1 MGFIAFSSFVS
12 IMKSSMQQVG
22 SCADE
27 GVKQRHKNLMEI
39 GPAKE
44 AAKRRVSP
52 GRAPLLTSGSR
63 VRIRARATPARYRKS
78 SIPQVVRAEC
88 ESCSVKFPWGFLRRF
103 CERIRAVAASLSA
116 ACIGFRPSC
125 RVTDLRFLKLIRG
138 SERTN
143 E

>member
-1 MGFIAFSSFVS
+1 VN
-12 IMKSSMQQVG
+12 
-22 SCADE
+22 E

-63 VRIRARATPARYRKS
+63 VEIRARAAPARSRKPGIS
-78 SIPQVVRAEC
+78 QVVRTEC
-88 ESCSVKFPWGFLRRF
+88 ESRSVKFPWGFLRRF

-116 ACIGFRPSC
+116 ACTGFRPS
-125 RVTDLRFLKLIRG
+125 RRATDLRLLKLIRG